1 MSYDSESDAPQAIS
15 LTNSKNAARGRQR
28 DIEIFRAAEKS
39 KLKERNRLR
48 DRRLK
53 EQAVIRGRT
62 KGEERFIGEAGINAP
77 EHSKEDEQGKDQS
90 RLEERMARAMD
101 EAEGE
106 SDESEEEGESGMVE
120 EDDEDVGSEHGIDEE
135 DGTEE
140 DGGESAD
147 DMDEDQELAPS
158 DNNEEVSS
166 EEDAIMDSEQEQ
178 SLPPSSKYLPDHL
191 FTSAFA
197 KLSPAHRTYSQT
209 KPTNT
214 QKALKKQKRVNN
226 KPKDVILG

>member
-77 EHSKEDEQGKDQS
+77 
-90 RLEERMARAMD
+90 
-101 EAEGE
+101 
-106 SDESEEEGESGMVE
+106 
-120 EDDEDVGSEHGIDEE
+120 
-135 DGTEE
+135 
-140 DGGESAD
+140 
-147 DMDEDQELAPS
+147 
-158 DNNEEVSS
+158 
-166 EEDAIMDSEQEQ
+166 
-178 SLPPSSKYLPDHL
+178 
-191 FTSAFA
+191 
-197 KLSPAHRTYSQT
+197 
-209 KPTNT
+209 
-214 QKALKKQKRVNN
+214 
-226 KPKDVILG
+226 